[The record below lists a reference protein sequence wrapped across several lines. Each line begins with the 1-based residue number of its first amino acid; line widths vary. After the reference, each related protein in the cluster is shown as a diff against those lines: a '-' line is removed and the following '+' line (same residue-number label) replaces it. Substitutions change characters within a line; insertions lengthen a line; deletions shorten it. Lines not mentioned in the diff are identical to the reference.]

1 MHTNSPLN
9 LNEELTACLLLKE
22 GKASPEQQMLAYKYF
37 NSRMEEAWEAR
48 PKKKKLSKTTV
59 RNVLIALRLRKA
71 KADGEKL
78 TQQDICVGVATE
90 MHRSA
95 DTVEREFRRWKEQ
108 PTEQRQQDEQA
119 VIDNIQKMLAI
130 VTSTD
135 SESIKSGEN

>member
-37 NSRMEEAWEAR
+37 NSRMEEAWETR
-48 PKKKKLSKTTV
+48 PKKKALSKETV

-78 TQQDICVGVATE
+78 TQRDVCEAVAID

-95 DTVEREFRRWKEQ
+95 DTIEREFRRWKKQ
-108 PTEQRQQDEQA
+108 LAVHKQQDEQA
-119 VIDNIQKMLAI
+119 VIGNIQKMLAM

-135 SESIKSGEN
+135 SASIKSGEN